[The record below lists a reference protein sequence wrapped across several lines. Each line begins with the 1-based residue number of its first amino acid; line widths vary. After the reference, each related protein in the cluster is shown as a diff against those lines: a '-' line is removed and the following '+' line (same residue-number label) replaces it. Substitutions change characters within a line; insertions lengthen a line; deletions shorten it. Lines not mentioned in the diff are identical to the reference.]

1 MPRGTPRRLASASV
15 CGVALFGLAGCG
27 GTPSGDR
34 GVDAGRP
41 AAAPAERWSPL
52 PALPSRRPIDLDGA
66 GIATAGGALFVSVVG
81 RGGLGAPSRVS
92 VFREAGG
99 RWLPVARGEPLL
111 VDRDRRVDLLGG
123 DRPCVAAG
131 YAGRVHVRC
140 LLRGRWRSAGPPAF
154 RVGDGASFG
163 GAYRAPDGIVL
174 LRVARVSTALAPGS
188 RLRTT
193 AYRRLGDRWVTD
205 APGEIAPAV
214 PGGAQRPFG
223 LVAAGRRCAAYDALP
238 ANRRTS
244 PSVAVSCYS
253 TGRWR
258 PDGPSLDP
266 TAGARLPNV
275 AFGVEGAAAVG
286 DTIYVG
292 VDRFVGRAVDWT
304 VHALQDGR
312 WRPITMGGT
321 DPEWNEQGSLFAIGG
336 ELWAIRFDQRPNEG
350 SLATRV
356 LVLRR
361 DRRSGRTAQVGAP
374 LRQSDRFS
382 VPLYYG
388 LAELE
393 GAIYAM
399 ATLPNQRTRRDEVRV
414 FLLTRLN
421 ADAASPTGAAPSGRV
436 ASAAAARAGR

>member
-1 MPRGTPRRLASASV
+1 MPRGTPRVLASASV
-15 CGVALFGLAGCG
+15 CGVALLGLIGCG
-27 GTPSGDR
+27 GSPGGDR
-34 GVDAGRP
+34 RGSAGHP
-41 AAAPAERWSPL
+41 AAVPAERWSPL

-66 GIATAGGALFVSVVG
+66 DIATADGALFVSVVG
-81 RGGLGAPSRVS
+81 RGDPGAPSRVS

-99 RWLPVARGEPLL
+99 RWLPEDRGERLL
-111 VDRDRRVDLLGG
+111 VDRDQRVDLLGG
-123 DRPCVAAG
+123 NRPCVAAS

-140 LLRGRWRSAGPPAF
+140 LVRGRWRSVGPPAF
-154 RVGDGASFG
+154 RVSEGASFG

-193 AYRRLGDRWVTD
+193 AYRRLRNRWVAD
-205 APGEIAPAV
+205 APGEIAPTV

-223 LVAAGRRCAAYDALP
+223 FVAAGRRCAAYDALP
-238 ANRRTS
+238 ADRRTS
-244 PSVAVSCYS
+244 PSVTVSCS
-253 TGRWR
+253 SAGRWR
-258 PDGPSLDP
+258 PNGPPLDP

-275 AFGVEGAAAVG
+275 AFGVEGAAAIG

-292 VDRFVGRAVDWT
+292 VDRFVGGAVDWT
-304 VHALQDGR
+304 VHALRDGR
-312 WRPITMGGT
+312 WRPTSMGGA
-321 DPEWNEQGSLFAIGG
+321 DPEWNEQGSLFTIGG

-361 DRRSGRTAQVGAP
+361 DRRSGRTAQIGAP
-374 LRQSDRFS
+374 LRQSDRLS

-388 LAELE
+388 LAELD

-399 ATLPNQRTRRDEVRV
+399 ATLANPRTRRDEVRV
-414 FLLTRLN
+414 FLLTGLN
-421 ADAASPTGAAPSGRV
+421 ADAASPTGAGPSARA
-436 ASAAAARAGR
+436 ASATAARAGR